1 LIKIRKNAFKAG
13 KERHFM
19 DLKLIFLVI
28 LGVVSI
34 VYLITLFFKD
44 SILQYILKGCLV
56 PLILAVY
63 LSGANTIL
71 LPIILALVFGWLG
84 DVFLLKIS
92 NLLCFRLGLASFL
105 LGHIFY
111 IITMFT
117 YSQLLNH
124 VIVLI
129 ISVLAAVCYGIVIF
143 RFIQPT
149 KEMKIPVI
157 AYETILLTMAVFA
170 LQFFLAHWSKFG
182 AFVFA
187 GSIFFVASDSMLAL
201 ATFRK
206 KALNVP
212 VMFTYIAA
220 QLLSVLG
227 FGMM

>member
-1 LIKIRKNAFKAG
+1 
-13 KERHFM
+13 M

-28 LGVVSI
+28 LGVVSL

-56 PLILAVY
+56 PLIFAVY
-63 LSGANTIL
+63 LSGANNNIL
-71 LPIILALVFGWLG
+71 PMIIIALVFGWLG
-84 DVFLLKIS
+84 DIFLLKIS

-111 IITMFT
+111 IITMINYAQPFNI
-117 YSQLLNH
+117 L
-124 VIVLI
+124 ILI
-129 ISVLAAVCYGIVIF
+129 ISVLVAVCYGIFMF
-143 RFIQPT
+143 RMVQPT
-149 KEMKIPVI
+149 PDMKIPVI
-157 AYETILLTMAVFA
+157 AYEVILFTMAIFA
-170 LQFFLAHWSKFG
+170 LQLFLSQGGKFG
-182 AFVFA
+182 AFVFV

-220 QLLSVLG
+220 QLLIVLG

>member
-1 LIKIRKNAFKAG
+1 
-13 KERHFM
+13 M
-19 DLKLIFLVI
+19 DLKLIFLLI

-63 LSGANTIL
+63 LSVANNVLPMIL
-71 LPIILALVFGWLG
+71 IALVFGWLG
-84 DVFLLKIS
+84 DIFLLKIS
-92 NLLCFRLGLASFL
+92 NLLRFRLGLASFL

-117 YSQLLNH
+117 YSQPLNH
-124 VIVLI
+124 IIILI
-129 ISVLAAVCYGIVIF
+129 ISVLVAVCYGIVIF
-143 RFIQPT
+143 KFIQPT

-157 AYETILLTMAVFA
+157 AYETILLTMAIFA
-170 LQFFLAHWSKFG
+170 LQLFLAQGGKFG
-182 AFVFA
+182 AFVFT

-220 QLLSVLG
+220 QLLIVLG

>member
-1 LIKIRKNAFKAG
+1 
-13 KERHFM
+13 M
-19 DLKLIFLVI
+19 DLKLIFLLI

-44 SILQYILKGCLV
+44 NILQCILKGCLV

-117 YSQLLNH
+117 NTQPFH
-124 VIVLI
+124 IIVLI
-129 ISVLAAVCYGIVIF
+129 ISVLVAVCYGIVIF
-143 RFIQPT
+143 RMVQPSSD
-149 KEMKIPVI
+149 MKIPVI
-157 AYETILLTMAVFA
+157 AYEIILLTMAVFA
-170 LQFFLAHWSKFG
+170 LQFFLTHWSKLG

-220 QLLSVLG
+220 QLLIVLG

>member
-1 LIKIRKNAFKAG
+1 MELKFLLLI
-13 KERHFM
+13 
-19 DLKLIFLVI
+19 I
-28 LGVVSI
+28 LGAVSL

-56 PLILAVY
+56 PLILAIY
-63 LSGANTIL
+63 IFGAPQNIL
-71 LPIILALVFGWLG
+71 PLIVIALVFGWLG

-111 IITMFT
+111 IITMFN
-117 YSQLLNH
+117 YVQPVNIL
-124 VIVLI
+124 ILI
-129 ISVLAAVCYGIVIF
+129 ISIIAAVCYGIFMFKMV
-143 RFIQPT
+143 QPSPD
-149 KEMKIPVI
+149 MKIPVI
-157 AYETILLTMAVFA
+157 AYEIILLTMAVSA
-170 LQFFLAHWSKFG
+170 LQLFLAQGGRFG

-212 VMFTYIAA
+212 VMITYIAA
-220 QLLSVLG
+220 QLLIVLG
-227 FGMM
+227 FGGM

>member
-1 LIKIRKNAFKAG
+1 
-13 KERHFM
+13 M
-19 DLKLIFLVI
+19 DLKLIFLLI

-63 LSGANTIL
+63 ISGANTIL

-111 IITMFT
+111 IVTMFT
-117 YSQLLNH
+117 NAQPFH
-124 VIVLI
+124 IIVLI
-129 ISVLAAVCYGIVIF
+129 ISVLVAVCYGIVIF
-143 RFIQPT
+143 KFIQPT

-157 AYETILLTMAVFA
+157 AYETILLTMAIFA
-170 LQFFLAHWSKFG
+170 LQFFLAHWSKLG
-182 AFVFA
+182 AFVFV

-201 ATFRK
+201 VTFRK
-206 KALNVP
+206 KVLNVP

-220 QLLSVLG
+220 QLLIVLG
-227 FGMM
+227 FGMMG

>member
-1 LIKIRKNAFKAG
+1 
-13 KERHFM
+13 M
-19 DLKLIFLVI
+19 DLKLIFLLV

-56 PLILAVY
+56 PLILAIY
-63 LSGANTIL
+63 ISGANQNIL
-71 LPIILALVFGWLG
+71 PLMVIALVFGWLG

-111 IITMFT
+111 IITMFS
-117 YSQLLNH
+117 YAQPFNI
-124 VIVLI
+124 IVLI
-129 ISVLAAVCYGIVIF
+129 ISIIVAVGYGIIAFKMV
-143 RFIQPT
+143 QPSPD
-149 KEMKIPVI
+149 MKIPVI
-157 AYETILLTMAVFA
+157 AYEAILLTMAIFA
-170 LQFFLAHWSKFG
+170 LQLLLAQGGKFG

-187 GSIFFVASDSMLAL
+187 GSIFFVASDSMLAF

-220 QLLSVLG
+220 QLLIILG

>member
-1 LIKIRKNAFKAG
+1 M
-13 KERHFM
+13 E
-19 DLKLIFLVI
+19 LKLIFLII
-28 LGVVSI
+28 LGAVSL
-34 VYLITLFFKD
+34 VYLTTLFFKD
-44 SILQYILKGCLV
+44 SILQFILKGCLV

-63 LSGANTIL
+63 LFGANTIL

-111 IITMFT
+111 IVTMFT
-117 YSQLLNH
+117 YAQPFNIL
-124 VIVLI
+124 ILI
-129 ISVLAAVCYGIVIF
+129 ISVLVAVCYGIVIF

-157 AYETILLTMAVFA
+157 AYETILLTMAIFA
-170 LQFFLAHWSKFG
+170 LQLFLAQGGKFG

-212 VMFTYIAA
+212 VMITYIAA
-220 QLLSVLG
+220 QLLIVLG

>member
-1 LIKIRKNAFKAG
+1 
-13 KERHFM
+13 M
-19 DLKLIFLVI
+19 DLKLIFLLI

-63 LSGANTIL
+63 LSAANNVLLMIL
-71 LPIILALVFGWLG
+71 IALVFGWLG
-84 DVFLLKIS
+84 DIFLLKIS
-92 NLLCFRLGLASFL
+92 NLLRFRLGLASFL

-111 IITMFT
+111 IITMFN
-117 YSQLLNH
+117 YAQPLNI
-124 VIVLI
+124 IVLI
-129 ISVLAAVCYGIVIF
+129 ISIIVAVGYGILAFKMV
-143 RFIQPT
+143 QPSPD
-149 KEMKIPVI
+149 MKIPVI
-157 AYETILLTMAVFA
+157 AYETILLTMAIFA
-170 LQFFLAHWSKFG
+170 LQLFLAHWSKFG
-182 AFVFA
+182 AFIFA

-220 QLLSVLG
+220 QLLIVLG
-227 FGMM
+227 FGMMG

>member
-1 LIKIRKNAFKAG
+1 
-13 KERHFM
+13 M

-44 SILQYILKGCLV
+44 SILQCILKGCLV

-63 LSGANTIL
+63 LCGANTIL

-84 DVFLLKIS
+84 DIFLLKIS

-111 IITMFT
+111 IVMMITYAQPF
-117 YSQLLNH
+117 NI
-124 VIVLI
+124 IVLI
-129 ISVLAAVCYGIVIF
+129 ISVLVAVCYGIFMF
-143 RFIQPT
+143 RMVKPT
-149 KEMKIPVI
+149 PDMKIPVI
-157 AYETILLTMAVFA
+157 AYETILFTMAVFA
-170 LQFFLAHWSKFG
+170 LQLFLSQGGKFG

-212 VMFTYIAA
+212 VMITYIAA
-220 QLLSVLG
+220 QLLIVLG
-227 FGMM
+227 FVVM

>member
-1 LIKIRKNAFKAG
+1 M
-13 KERHFM
+13 E
-19 DLKLIFLVI
+19 LKLIFLVI
-28 LGVVSI
+28 LGVVSLI
-34 VYLITLFFKD
+34 YLITLFFKD

-63 LSGANTIL
+63 FSGANIIL
-71 LPIILALVFGWLG
+71 LTIILALVFGWLG
-84 DVFLLKIS
+84 DIFLLKIS

-111 IITMFT
+111 IITMFN
-117 YSQLLNH
+117 YAQPFHIL
-124 VIVLI
+124 ILI
-129 ISVLAAVCYGIVIF
+129 ISFLVAVCYGIVIF
-143 RFIQPT
+143 KFIQPT

-157 AYETILLTMAVFA
+157 AYETILLTMAIFA
-170 LQFFLAHWSKFG
+170 LQLFLAQGRKFG

-220 QLLSVLG
+220 QLLIVLG
-227 FGMM
+227 FGMMG

>member
-1 LIKIRKNAFKAG
+1 M
-13 KERHFM
+13 E
-19 DLKLIFLVI
+19 LKLIFLLI

-63 LSGANTIL
+63 LSAANNVLLMIL
-71 LPIILALVFGWLG
+71 IALVFGWLG
-84 DVFLLKIS
+84 DIFLLKIS
-92 NLLCFRLGLASFL
+92 NLLRFRLGLASFL

-111 IITMFT
+111 IITMFN
-117 YSQLLNH
+117 YAQPLNI
-124 VIVLI
+124 IVLI
-129 ISVLAAVCYGIVIF
+129 ISIIVAVGYGILAFKMV
-143 RFIQPT
+143 QPSPD
-149 KEMKIPVI
+149 MKIPVI
-157 AYETILLTMAVFA
+157 AYETILLTMAIFA
-170 LQFFLAHWSKFG
+170 LQLFLAHWSKFG
-182 AFVFA
+182 AFIFA
-187 GSIFFVASDSMLAL
+187 GSLFFVASDSMLAL

-220 QLLSVLG
+220 QLLIVLG

>member
-1 LIKIRKNAFKAG
+1 
-13 KERHFM
+13 M

-44 SILQYILKGCLV
+44 SILQYILKACLV

-63 LSGANTIL
+63 ISGADIIL

-111 IITMFT
+111 IITMF
-117 YSQLLNH
+117 NH
-124 VIVLI
+124 AQPFHIIVLV
-129 ISVLAAVCYGIVIF
+129 ISILVAICYGIIIF
-143 RFIQPT
+143 KFIQPT

-157 AYETILLTMAVFA
+157 AYETILLTMAIFA
-170 LQFFLAHWSKFG
+170 LQFFLAHWSKLG
-182 AFVFA
+182 AFVFV

-220 QLLSVLG
+220 QLLIVLG
-227 FGMM
+227 FGMMG

>member
-1 LIKIRKNAFKAG
+1 M
-13 KERHFM
+13 E
-19 DLKLIFLVI
+19 LKLIFLVI
-28 LGVVSI
+28 LGVVSL
-34 VYLITLFFKD
+34 VYLITLFFKG
-44 SILQYILKGCLV
+44 SILQCILKGCLV

-63 LSGANTIL
+63 LSGANPTL
-71 LPIILALVFGWLG
+71 SLIILALVFGWLG
-84 DVFLLKIS
+84 DIFLLKIS

-105 LGHIFY
+105 LGHLFY

-117 YSQLLNH
+117 YAQPFNI
-124 VIVLI
+124 IVLI
-129 ISVLAAVCYGIVIF
+129 ISIIVAVCYGIFAFKMV
-143 RFIQPT
+143 QPSPD
-149 KEMKIPVI
+149 MKIPVI
-157 AYETILLTMAVFA
+157 AYETILLTMAIFA
-170 LQFFLAHWSKFG
+170 LQLFLAQGGKFG

-220 QLLSVLG
+220 QLLIILG

>member
-1 LIKIRKNAFKAG
+1 M
-13 KERHFM
+13 E
-19 DLKLIFLVI
+19 LKLIFLII
-28 LGVVSI
+28 LGAVSL
-34 VYLITLFFKD
+34 VYLVTLFFKD
-44 SILQYILKGCLV
+44 SILQFILKGCLV

-63 LSGANTIL
+63 LSRANTIL

-84 DVFLLKIS
+84 DVLLLKIN

-111 IITMFT
+111 IITMFN
-117 YSQLLNH
+117 YAQPFNILFLIIN
-124 VIVLI
+124 VLI
-129 ISVLAAVCYGIVIF
+129 AVCYGIFIF
-143 RFIQPT
+143 RMVQPSPD
-149 KEMKIPVI
+149 MKIPVI
-157 AYETILLTMAVFA
+157 AYETILLTMAIFA
-170 LQFFLAHWSKFG
+170 LQLFLSQGGKLG

-220 QLLSVLG
+220 QLLIVLG